1 MKFLESNKSHGHFN
15 LKYASYFTSDRFH
28 DSVTY
33 ASARAAAPAEISKI
47 SAVTVACLALL

>member
-33 ASARAAAPAEISKI
+33 ASARAAAPADLKDDTSNTKI
-47 SAVTVACLALL
+47 NVSTD